1 MRRSLHA
8 LLSTCVARNSP
19 NQLPRRSCLS
29 LPRST
34 SAACQ
39 DAGCVNLATALAL
52 LLGDEPSLQRFATEN
67 PAVWADLHRLIAND
81 VHLCGFA
88 PVLSPLPS
96 PVVASVA
103 AGGSSVGA
111 GQA

>member
-1 MRRSLHA
+1 MHCSGHVLHVASPISCPGGLAAHSL
-8 LLSTCVARNSP
+8 TP
-19 NQLPRRSCLS
+19 LP
-29 LPRST
+29 
-34 SAACQ
+34 AACQ

-103 AGGSSVGA
+103 AGGSSVSA